1 MSAASMG
8 RAGRNATE
16 GWGANSVETIRRQA
30 LPRTVMWPVC
40 DQTVT
45 VSSAAS
51 AALWTPSSL
60 MWISCASRDV
70 SVALVNVE
78 EDVTHEV
85 ARTDLPQWSPRAL
98 GRKRTDWRGVQRAG
112 RSRLLAVPPLTGGG
126 WGLRLAVRRARRRGV
141 GHRPSSKRCTTTAAR
156 SGRSTRPGR
165 RARRTARSDS
175 IPIVGIDPARGLR
188 VSRGERAAGP

>member
-1 MSAASMG
+1 MAGKNLRSANSRCHVRALVKKLNCKCVAEWVQVWIKFKEDLSVFHVYLTRDNLSAAPMG

-85 ARTDLPQWSPRAL
+85 EGGCRVLPCSGAFPRATSIDWARVGAIAASSL
-98 GRKRTDWRGVQRAG
+98 IASRT
-112 RSRLLAVPPLTGGG
+112 
-126 WGLRLAVRRARRRGV
+126 
-141 GHRPSSKRCTTTAAR
+141 
-156 SGRSTRPGR
+156 
-165 RARRTARSDS
+165 
-175 IPIVGIDPARGLR
+175 
-188 VSRGERAAGP
+188 

>member
-1 MSAASMG
+1 M
-8 RAGRNATE
+8 
-16 GWGANSVETIRRQA
+16 
-30 LPRTVMWPVC
+30 PRTVMWPVR

-85 ARTDLPQWSPRAL
+85 EGGCRVLPCSGALSARDLDRL
-98 GRKRTDWRGVQRAG
+98 GQG
-112 RSRLLAVPPLTGGG
+112 RRHRREQLDRLPHAAVDVEVPTGNPE
-126 WGLRLAVRRARRRGV
+126 AARRRSRPCV
-141 GHRPSSKRCTTTAAR
+141 GGPPPAGLVT
-156 SGRSTRPGR
+156 SGS
-165 RARRTARSDS
+165 
-175 IPIVGIDPARGLR
+175 
-188 VSRGERAAGP
+188 

>member
-1 MSAASMG
+1 MSAAPMG

-85 ARTDLPQWSPRAL
+85 EGVVGSCLWMPRTLSRHANC
-98 GRKRTDWRGVQRAG
+98 TYSWR
-112 RSRLLAVPPLTGGG
+112 
-126 WGLRLAVRRARRRGV
+126 
-141 GHRPSSKRCTTTAAR
+141 RP
-156 SGRSTRPGR
+156 
-165 RARRTARSDS
+165 
-175 IPIVGIDPARGLR
+175 
-188 VSRGERAAGP
+188 

>member
-1 MSAASMG
+1 
-8 RAGRNATE
+8 
-16 GWGANSVETIRRQA
+16 
-30 LPRTVMWPVC
+30 MWPVC

-85 ARTDLPQWSPRAL
+85 EGGLSGPA
-98 GRKRTDWRGVQRAG
+98 VQRGLSA
-112 RSRLLAVPPLTGGG
+112 RDLDRLGQ
-126 WGLRLAVRRARRRGV
+126 
-141 GHRPSSKRCTTTAAR
+141 
-156 SGRSTRPGR
+156 GR
-165 RARRTARSDS
+165 RHRREQLDRLPHVAVD
-175 IPIVGIDPARGLR
+175 GRGADLK
-188 VSRGERAAGP
+188 SGSSSA

>member
-1 MSAASMG
+1 MSAAPMG

-85 ARTDLPQWSPRAL
+85 EGSCRVLPCSGAFRARPRSTGPVGFQNVAMVPDQRLQAAASYSLRSPPRI
-98 GRKRTDWRGVQRAG
+98 GRRRIGPWTGSGIGDVGRGG
-112 RSRLLAVPPLTGGG
+112 RSPSARCGRAVL
-126 WGLRLAVRRARRRGV
+126 
-141 GHRPSSKRCTTTAAR
+141 
-156 SGRSTRPGR
+156 
-165 RARRTARSDS
+165 
-175 IPIVGIDPARGLR
+175 
-188 VSRGERAAGP
+188 

>member
-1 MSAASMG
+1 MG

-85 ARTDLPQWSPRAL
+85 EGGCRGLPCSGALSARDLDRL
-98 GRKRTDWRGVQRAG
+98 GRG
-112 RSRLLAVPPLTGGG
+112 R
-126 WGLRLAVRRARRRGV
+126 
-141 GHRPSSKRCTTTAAR
+141 
-156 SGRSTRPGR
+156 
-165 RARRTARSDS
+165 
-175 IPIVGIDPARGLR
+175 
-188 VSRGERAAGP
+188 

>member
-1 MSAASMG
+1 NMSAAPMG

-45 VSSAAS
+45 VSSAAP

-85 ARTDLPQWSPRAL
+85 EGGCRVLPWQ
-98 GRKRTDWRGVQRAG
+98 RG
-112 RSRLLAVPPLTGGG
+112 PF
-126 WGLRLAVRRARRRGV
+126 RAR
-141 GHRPSSKRCTTTAAR
+141 AR
-156 SGRSTRPGR
+156 S
-165 RARRTARSDS
+165 
-175 IPIVGIDPARGLR
+175 
-188 VSRGERAAGP
+188 